1 MTTTEKLLYYTASL
15 IIIVVVGLRLF
26 HLLDPGWG
34 MIAILLCSILMTRV
48 YAHYASRLAQRNIE
62 LEEQLAALQKPR

>member
-1 MTTTEKLLYYTASL
+1 
-15 IIIVVVGLRLF
+15 VVGLRLF